1 MRKTLKCTF
10 VFMLVVAISIPLT
23 AQKIRTT
30 YAPNLAKKILQF
42 AREKGNLNNVHPW
55 SPIIK
60 KIEIN
65 KIATEGAILFS
76 MNPTDAKKYF
86 KVAFTNAANSSKI
99 TQKEAIAFLA
109 VVDGYYDG
117 DDLNTSWSKLETLK
131 AVCTSSTMTAMT
143 SGIESTGTIP
153 SARDIAGDIGGII
166 TTGGYLIATGGLGF
180 AFPEAIE
187 KAFEIG
193 RIIGEAV
200 YDVGNWLVNV
210 FKKDNTKALG
220 KLLGDVAED
229 VAHAVGNAVID
240 AVETVGDGFKKLGKA
255 LGSVFSKSEN
265 KKKSSVMIGPDGQGD
280 YHPYP
285 F

>member
-1 MRKTLKCTF
+1 MRKTLKCMSM
-10 VFMLVVAISIPLT
+10 FMLTLVICIPLN
-23 AQKIRTT
+23 AQKVTTT
-30 YAPNLAKKILQF
+30 YTPNLAKKILQF

-55 SPIIK
+55 MQGIN

-86 KVAFTNAANSSKI
+86 RTAFTNAANSSKI
-99 TQKEAIAFLA
+99 TQKEATAFLA

-117 DDLNTSWSKLETLK
+117 DDLNTSWSKLKTFK
-131 AVCTSSTMTAMT
+131 TACTSSTMTAMT
-143 SGIESTGTIP
+143 SGIETSNSTP
-153 SARDIAGDIGGII
+153 SPRDIAGDIGGLI
-166 TTGGYLIATGGLGF
+166 TTGGYLIATGGFGF

-193 RIIGEAV
+193 KIIGKAV

-229 VAHAVGNAVID
+229 VVHAVGNAVID

-255 LGSVFSKSEN
+255 LGSVFKNSKN
-265 KKKSSVMIGPDGQGD
+265 KKTSSVMIGPDGQGD
-280 YHPYP
+280 YHPHP